1 MTAFGAVF
9 GLFDFITR
17 GPVKL
22 VLKQTRD
29 KVVLFFT
36 IACGVSSCLF
46 NIFHLFYTYD
56 KYHCFNRDSEMWT
69 PEMCE
74 DISNTNIGVDLPN
87 NLKDTIE
94 RYHFRYGFLI
104 YVRLL
109 GLNLCFFLWSLSSLS
124 RLGPKNFMRIITT
137 FPQIALLPVITPFTY
152 GIMCQSCNCNHCR
165 STCKNPKV
173 RSCFCIDMNLYDL
186 IHEDL
191 NHEFDFY
198 IMFYKVV
205 FSKSLTGL
213 NLFLTGVA
221 DVTLR

>member
-1 MTAFGAVF
+1 MTAFGAVT

-22 VLKQTRD
+22 VLRQTRD
-29 KVVLFFT
+29 KVVLFLT
-36 IACGVSSCLF
+36 IACAVCSCLF
-46 NIFHLFYTYD
+46 NLFHMFYILD
-56 KYHCFNRDSEMWT
+56 KHHCFNNTAQQSEIWT
-69 PEMCE
+69 PENCKS
-74 DISNTNIGVDLPN
+74 ITNDYIGDHLTPSI
-87 NLKDTIE
+87 LE
-94 RYHFRYGFLI
+94 RYHYRYGVLI
-104 YVRLL
+104 YIKLL